1 VTRSEVSQ
9 GAGRRRR
16 LLYCEFCEDGS
27 AGGSHQILY
36 DTVRLLD
43 PERYEAVV
51 VFYEENRFVAPLR
64 EQGVTVYVWDAERRI
79 EREAVVRSFLGKV
92 FGLLG
97 AIRRRRRLLRDESID
112 LVHLNNS
119 PVMGLDDWLPAA
131 KSLGLPCVAN
141 VMGRPYAP
149 PSRPHHR
156 ILASRYGRLVCISR
170 FVHDQILA
178 GGYPPEKVARV
189 VVGIDVDA
197 FVARARRD
205 PAKVRAE
212 LGVPPDVMLVAL
224 LGNLQPWKGH
234 DAVVTALEEMAPE
247 LRRRIHMLFIG
258 AIREQDGEHVSALR
272 DRIRKGDFEETVQFL
287 GSRTDVPDLLRAAD
301 VQLHA
306 STTPEPFGLVLV
318 EGLALGIP
326 VVAASLGGPCEVIS
340 PETGRLFDPAN
351 PRELEVVLAE
361 LIEDP
366 DLRARLG
373 AAGPEQAR
381 RFDARQTAEGVQT
394 VYDELLG
401 FAQDIPSRP

>member
-1 VTRSEVSQ
+1 
-9 GAGRRRR
+9 
-16 LLYCEFCEDGS
+16 
-27 AGGSHQILY
+27 
-36 DTVRLLD
+36 
-43 PERYEAVV
+43 
-51 VFYEENRFVAPLR
+51 
-64 EQGVTVYVWDAERRI
+64 
-79 EREAVVRSFLGKV
+79 
-92 FGLLG
+92 
-97 AIRRRRRLLRDESID
+97 
-112 LVHLNNS
+112 
-119 PVMGLDDWLPAA
+119 M
-131 KSLGLPCVAN
+131 
-141 VMGRPYAP
+141 
-149 PSRPHHR
+149 
-156 ILASRYGRLVCISR
+156 
-170 FVHDQILA
+170 
-178 GGYPPEKVARV
+178 

-361 LIEDP
+361 QIEDP

-401 FAQDIPSRP
+401 FAQDIPSRPPGPLAVTWVATASAHPTRSTGRNETNEKNEVVASQRLPKWSQNHETKGTKKVYIL